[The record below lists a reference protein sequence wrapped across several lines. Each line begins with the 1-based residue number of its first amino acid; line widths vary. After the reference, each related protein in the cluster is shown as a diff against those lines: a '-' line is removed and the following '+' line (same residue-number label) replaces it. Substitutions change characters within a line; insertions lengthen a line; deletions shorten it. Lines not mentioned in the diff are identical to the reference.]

1 MEYKGVLRVD
11 LNSEEFCFQ
20 DLSTDKIFTNSK
32 GQPLTLRKS
41 VLFDEDNAY
50 IDNPNEEGFKIPY
63 MDNLRSEGFIDCLK
77 GGANG

>member
-11 LNSEEFCFQ
+11 LNPQEFCFR
-20 DLSTDKIFTNSK
+20 DLRNNKIFTNSK
-32 GQPLTLRKS
+32 GQFLTLKKS

-63 MDNLRSEGFIDCLK
+63 MDDLRSEGFIDCLR
-77 GGANG
+77 GYDG

>member
-20 DLSTDKIFTNSK
+20 DLSNDKIFTNSK
-32 GQPLTLRKS
+32 GQPLTLKKS

-50 IDNPNEEGFKIPY
+50 IDNPNEGILNSLHGRPQIRGIYRLFEG
-63 MDNLRSEGFIDCLK
+63 RR
-77 GGANG
+77 